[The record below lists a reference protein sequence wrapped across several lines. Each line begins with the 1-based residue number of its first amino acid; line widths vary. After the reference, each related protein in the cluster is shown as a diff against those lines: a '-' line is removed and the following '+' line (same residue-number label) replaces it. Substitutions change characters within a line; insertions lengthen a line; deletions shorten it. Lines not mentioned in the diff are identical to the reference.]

1 MAPAFARMD
10 SSMRLG
16 VALYAD
22 FELLDVYGP
31 LEMFGTLAED
41 IEIVTIAEVK
51 GPVASTQGPE
61 TVAAYDFWD
70 CPDLDLLL
78 VPGGVGTIAQL
89 ENPAYLTF
97 ISQQAEVVDQTLS
110 VCSGS
115 ALLAKA
121 GILDGKRATSNK
133 MFFSLAST
141 QSDAVTWVEEARW
154 VEDGNVV
161 TSSGVSAGTD
171 MALAVIAKLFG
182 QERAELIATYTE
194 YQWHRDADT
203 DPFVKYLNQGA
214 PDPSDAAP
222 PD

>member
-194 YQWHRDADT
+194 YQWHRDADA

-214 PDPSDAAP
+214 LEPSDAVP

>member
-214 PDPSDAAP
+214 PEPSDAAP